1 VGHSRQYQDS
11 LRDMGDSI
19 KLSVNLEMVD
29 SIKTCQQIGIVS
41 IKNNNKTLKRTV
53 TQFTV
58 LKQQRIS
65 DYIVLVC
72 DNWVFYTLLRETVSN
87 GRNNELF
94 EIMNLFQ
101 LWRYKN
107 VIKHLVAFYWNYS
120 VYDVYTI
127 R

>member
-1 VGHSRQYQDS
+1 
-11 LRDMGDSI
+11 MGDSI

-41 IKNNNKTLKRTV
+41 ITNNNKTLKRTV

-72 DNWVFYTLLRETVSN
+72 DN
-87 GRNNELF
+87 
-94 EIMNLFQ
+94 
-101 LWRYKN
+101 
-107 VIKHLVAFYWNYS
+107 
-120 VYDVYTI
+120 
-127 R
+127 